1 MPNLLNHFHEMV
13 QYNLVHLFET
23 LLPRLLH
30 GRQTLMEKQ
39 MTCTKRK
46 VCISL
51 KVCTGNTFPTR
62 LEVKAWK
69 FFFISVDLVDSGVK

>member
-1 MPNLLNHFHEMV
+1 
-13 QYNLVHLFET
+13 
-23 LLPRLLH
+23 
-30 GRQTLMEKQ
+30 MEKQ

-69 FFFISVDLVDSGVK
+69 FFFISVDLVDSGVKEKAISFCNRKVHFKESALSFSNT